1 MDAEFKSHGKGG
13 NPMNTEKTVQ
23 EVFGEVIYAYTR
35 KQAIA
40 DGYQVLLSGDYAGL
54 ARDIGWKYPVYLT
67 RGVWDLAER
76 AAASETDE
84 NDLSGVLWDILMV
97 ARFGDKI
104 TEDTRKFYVTLNT
117 VGRHH
122 RHLFYVQVGPTDIDD
137 PAPSITIMLPEDR

>member
-1 MDAEFKSHGKGG
+1 MKRENSA
-13 NPMNTEKTVQ
+13 Q
-23 EVFGEVIYAYTR
+23 EIFGEVIYAYTR

-40 DGYQVLLSGDYAGL
+40 DGYQVLLTGDYAGL

-67 RGVWDLAER
+67 RGVWDLAEQ

-97 ARFGDKI
+97 ARFGEEI
-104 TEDTRKFYVTLNT
+104 TDDTRKFYVTLKT
-117 VGRHH
+117 VGRHR

-137 PAPSITIMLPEDR
+137 PAPAITIMMPEDR